1 MNKKTCENNR
11 TNKKKIMGTGL
22 RSIDISAKRKVI
34 ETKINEF
41 SQT

>member
-1 MNKKTCENNR
+1 MNKKHVKITGR
-11 TNKKKIMGTGL
+11 KKRIMGLGL
-22 RSIDISAKRKVI
+22 RQIDISAKRKVI